1 MDIRQLEAFVV
12 YRKIPEF
19 FPCGSK
25 ALSFAADRQF
35 AYQQSGKR
43 TSYAAFEA
51 HDQEFVGHARRADP
65 LQLRSRDPESP
76 AESDSGTFR

>member
-1 MDIRQLEAFVV
+1 MDIRQLEAFVYTV
-12 YRKIPEF
+12 KYQSFSLAAQK
-19 FPCGSK
+19 
-25 ALSFAADRQF
+25 LYLFAADRQF

-51 HDQEFVGHARRADP
+51 NDQEFVGHARRADP

>member
-1 MDIRQLEAFVV
+1 MDIRQLEAFVYTV
-12 YRKIPEF
+12 KYQSF
-19 FPCGSK
+19 SLCGSK

-51 HDQEFVGHARRADP
+51 NDQEFVGHARRADP
-65 LQLRSRDPESP
+65 LQLRS
-76 AESDSGTFR
+76 